1 MIHMY
6 PQVHTCASRSIRST
20 MLWAIAEHM
29 PISMSTCNLLMR
41 YLTVLLRDRQQA
53 ICTMICPAPSS
64 SRSAFRVS
72 AIGNTQALTKLGVVN
87 LLLTCMAQG
96 SAHLNI
102 SHLRF
107 SHYVCAVCCAVL
119 LEIVAGCVAT
129 NFEFRLV
136 DSQRQSLR
144 PVMRGI
150 VCHTSH
156 CSYIHRQL
164 CNRSHRSLSISQRQL
179 YSSNMQPCARAAC
192 SNLQRLYD
200 ITHST
205 FTSSQ
210 QPKHVPDLRA
220 VTRALRKLPDPLRLA
235 DSMQNT
241 KVTGSIHIAE
251 DVSLQELGLQST
263 VWLPKF
269 LSVACYCDTTLRTVL
284 TCNLSSAQ

>member
-1 MIHMY
+1 MQFAYALSYSALERQATSHLY
-6 PQVHTCASRSIRST
+6 DD
-20 MLWAIAEHM
+20 
-29 PISMSTCNLLMR
+29 MS
-41 YLTVLLRDRQQA
+41 
-53 ICTMICPAPSS
+53 CPKQS

-107 SHYVCAVCCAVL
+107 SHYMCAVCRAVR

-136 DSQRQSLR
+136 DPQRQSVR

-156 CSYIHRQL
+156 CSYIHKQL
-164 CNRSHRSLSISQRQL
+164 CNRSHRSLSISQRQR
-179 YSSNMQPCARAAC
+179 SASRFTNMQPCARAAC
-192 SNLQRLYD
+192 SNLQRLYA

-220 VTRALRKLPDPLRLA
+220 VTSALRKVPDPLRLA
-235 DSMQNT
+235 DS
-241 KVTGSIHIAE
+241 E
-251 DVSLQELGLQST
+251 
-263 VWLPKF
+263 
-269 LSVACYCDTTLRTVL
+269 
-284 TCNLSSAQ
+284 